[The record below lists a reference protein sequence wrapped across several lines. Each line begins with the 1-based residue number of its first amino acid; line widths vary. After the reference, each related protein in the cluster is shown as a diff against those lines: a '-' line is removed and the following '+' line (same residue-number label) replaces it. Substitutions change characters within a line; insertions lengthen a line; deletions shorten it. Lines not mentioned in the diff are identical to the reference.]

1 MNQQINELSSKNEE
15 LEKQLSSTIEEKSS
29 LNDKINSLETEK
41 TDLENKVKELSTDET
56 NPRIVQLL
64 DENAKLKE
72 KLSNLKQSVI
82 QIKERLD
89 NDIYN
94 KLELKT
100 KLLKETLQINE
111 QLQKK
116 IEALQ
121 AENEKSKA
129 TEDQLKIYR
138 DKYNSLVKDKVE
150 MENFSAHQEQ
160 TIKNLESEIS
170 TLNEDNQDKDLKY
183 KQLDKTYLSIIRVI
197 EEHKKTIKLLQDKLN
212 KKLNDEKAQKLVV
225 YEKEQEIA
233 LLRNFITSLKNEN
246 SIRNSQNESNIRYQI
261 KKTKENYGINSN
273 NNRSTL
279 NTNNNQVLPAINS
292 NSNLLKK
299 EESFRIENSNS
310 NKNFITVNDPEEE
323 NLKEITNLMKKIFT
337 IATAAVLCAASVFA
351 GDAAS
356 FVDSTLKVFSA
367 VPSDK
372 ATSSI
377 LAKCPYSPEVLST
390 LNSPVIPWEPR
401 TMPTT
406 NRSVIA
412 FDAIS
417 PEFPGCNAFR
427 LYLTLRLKQYAELL
441 QYDRI
446 CQ

>member
-82 QIKERLD
+82 QNKERLD

-323 NLKEITNLMKKIFT
+323 NLKEITNLMKKI
-337 IATAAVLCAASVFA
+337 L
-351 GDAAS
+351 D
-356 FVDSTLKVFSA
+356 
-367 VPSDK
+367 
-372 ATSSI
+372 
-377 LAKCPYSPEVLST
+377 E
-390 LNSPVIPWEPR
+390 
-401 TMPTT
+401 
-406 NRSVIA
+406 
-412 FDAIS
+412 
-417 PEFPGCNAFR
+417 
-427 LYLTLRLKQYAELL
+427 
-441 QYDRI
+441 
-446 CQ
+446 

>member
-160 TIKNLESEIS
+160 TIKNLESEIY
-170 TLNEDNQDKDLKY
+170 NEIKNNISQYIVNKISKEEIMDKIFSEVAVPRK
-183 KQLDKTYLSIIRVI
+183 S
-197 EEHKKTIKLLQDKLN
+197 
-212 KKLNDEKAQKLVV
+212 
-225 YEKEQEIA
+225 
-233 LLRNFITSLKNEN
+233 
-246 SIRNSQNESNIRYQI
+246 
-261 KKTKENYGINSN
+261 
-273 NNRSTL
+273 
-279 NTNNNQVLPAINS
+279 
-292 NSNLLKK
+292 LLKK
-299 EESFRIENSNS
+299 SYIPEFNSASSKPLGDNGMNGKIPLSAFGKVEPEIEIPISKTQPTMAEAY
-310 NKNFITVNDPEEE
+310 KNVLLQTAKSIEE
-323 NLKEITNLMKKIFT
+323 NIKIPSKDDTNIKKPT
-337 IATAAVLCAASVFA
+337 
-351 GDAAS
+351 
-356 FVDSTLKVFSA
+356 KV
-367 VPSDK
+367 V
-372 ATSSI
+372 
-377 LAKCPYSPEVLST
+377 
-390 LNSPVIPWEPR
+390 
-401 TMPTT
+401 
-406 NRSVIA
+406 SVIY
-412 FDAIS
+412 
-417 PEFPGCNAFR
+417 P
-427 LYLTLRLKQYAELL
+427 
-441 QYDRI
+441 
-446 CQ
+446 